1 MKKTTQMNSIIQQ
14 IVSGQWNNDDIEIL
28 RQLLQDSDRD
38 SLQQLGK
45 YNVSVGEGKEIHIG
59 DRIYPQWDE
68 TAIQALVQS
77 IREQLDEVKASSTQN
92 TFNISGGTITNLSG
106 SGTIQYHEASPQQPR
121 QHNQ

>member
-1 MKKTTQMNSIIQQ
+1 MKSDNIASTILQQ
-14 IVSGQWNNDDIEIL
+14 LESGEWNNSDIESL
-28 RQLLQDSDRD
+28 RQLLQDSD

-45 YNVSVGEGKEIHIG
+45 YNVSVGKGKEIHIG

-77 IREQLDEVKASSTQN
+77 IREQLDKLKASSTQN
-92 TFNISGGTITNLSG
+92 TFNISGGTITNISG

-121 QHNQ
+121 QPNH